1 MAISNAKKQAFGKRV
16 WELRDQRELTQME
29 LGNRVGVSGTC
40 VWNWEGGNTFPRS
53 AALSKLA
60 QALGTSVEYLSSGIG
75 AATPSKPDGPS
86 PRLLADVIKEA
97 EALVARAGGFPV
109 SKVRI
114 VIDSRN

>member
-1 MAISNAKKQAFGKRV
+1 VAISKTARQAFGRRV
-16 WELRDQRELTQME
+16 ASLRDERELTQIE

-60 QALGTSVEYLSSGIG
+60 HALGTSVEYLSSGIG
-75 AATPSKPDGPS
+75 SATPSNANGS
-86 PRLLADVIKEA
+86 AHRSLADVIMEA
-97 EALVARAGGFPV
+97 RQAVAIAGGVPV

-114 VIDSRN
+114 VIDYGE